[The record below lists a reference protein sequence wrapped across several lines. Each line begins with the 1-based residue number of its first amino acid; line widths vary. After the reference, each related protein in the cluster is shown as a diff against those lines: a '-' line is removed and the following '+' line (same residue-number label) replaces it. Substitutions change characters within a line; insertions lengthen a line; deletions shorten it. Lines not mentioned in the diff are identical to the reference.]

1 MTNEKIADALNKLVV
16 INNDRIEGYETATE
30 GTDEQD
36 LKTMFRQFTQTSQK
50 FRQELANEIRSLG
63 GTPTEGTKNT
73 GKIFR
78 AWMDVKAALTGNDR
92 KAILDS
98 CEYGEDQALETYE
111 DVLENDTEHLESSH
125 ISMIRT
131 QMSALKKDH
140 DKVKT
145 MRDALKQHS

>member
-78 AWMDVKAALTGNDR
+78 AWMDVKAAITGNDR

-98 CEYGEDQALETYE
+98 CEYGEDQALETYK